1 MQMNATTHRRL
12 SKITLAGGSVA
23 LAIAALAAHL
33 TPATGYELSIYRAT
47 PGAFWIGLFVAWA
60 VAVALAF
67 GSDRRSI
74 RVTAL
79 WLGGLA
85 IVAFAALPLLRGY
98 HFFGPEDALT
108 HLGTTKSLVRGTVDL
123 TTIIYPAMHTLAA
136 LLGTLTT
143 RPFTWS
149 LLVTVPIFVAVF
161 VLFVPLCV
169 RLIVAR
175 STVDPIAVF
184 SALLLLPIAVIYL
197 PVLQPIPTSE
207 AILFVP
213 AVTFVLLAYTRRHRR
228 LAFGTLLVIALAFLV
243 VLHPQHGLA
252 FGALL
257 GVVLVTQ
264 FLAQTLTRT
273 VTGPKAIASLFVQFV
288 VLAGVGLTGVW
299 LWLSTQSLF
308 GRGVSQLGPALF
320 GVDTAGQLQTF
331 LSTHSLDAI
340 IAELLDN
347 PSRPIIPRSN
357 TLETLGVSVRT
368 IYRRTFAV
376 EAVYGVFAVLAL
388 FVPVLSKL
396 ANRRSIR
403 YSVVLSLACGLVP
416 VSILTTLYV
425 LAGNPLQYFRYLG
438 FILVFVTILGAVFLW
453 EARAT
458 LETWLPSVPVRS
470 VLAVG
475 FVVLLVVSS
484 FTMFRSPYVAQ
495 ETDHVPEGQMDG
507 YEFAFA
513 HGASDIGFA
522 GVGSPIFR
530 YRDGIAGSN
539 ASSVP
544 KASLKDPRGSGRY
557 SRVPYHFADQ
567 ELRTQSDDPFY
578 LPVTAVDRQSSTQ
591 LYGGVEFS
599 QADFAYLDST
609 PGIANTYANGQ
620 FDLYRIE
627 PANETDGSPNVQTP
641 ADVGGNA

>member
-1 MQMNATTHRRL
+1 MNATSRL
-12 SKITLAGGSVA
+12 RFSKATLAAGSVA
-23 LAIAALAAHL
+23 LAVAVLAAHL
-33 TPATGYELSIYRAT
+33 TPATGYELSIYWTT
-47 PGAFWIGLFVAWA
+47 PSVFWIGLFATLA
-60 VAVALAF
+60 VAVVLAF

-74 RVTAL
+74 RVAAL

-98 HFFGPEDALT
+98 YYFGPEDALS
-108 HLGTTKSLVRGTVDL
+108 HLGYTKSLARGAVDL

-143 RPFTWS
+143 QPYRWS
-149 LLVTVPIFVAVF
+149 LLLTVPIFVAVF

-175 STVDPIAVF
+175 STIDPIAVF

-213 AVTFVLLAYTRRHRR
+213 AVTFVLLAYVRRRRR
-228 LAFGTLLVIALAFLV
+228 LAFGTLLVAALAFLV
-243 VLHPQHGLA
+243 VLHPQHGLV

-264 FLAQTLTRT
+264 FVAQPLTRT

-288 VLAGVGLTGVW
+288 VLAGVGLAVVW

-320 GVDTAGQLQTF
+320 GVDTADQLRTY
-331 LSTHSLDAI
+331 LSTHSLETI
-340 IAELLDN
+340 VAELLNN
-347 PSRPIIPRSN
+347 PSQPIIPRSN
-357 TLETLGVSVRT
+357 TLETLGVSIRT

-376 EAVYGVFAVLAL
+376 EVVYGVFAVLAL
-388 FVPVLSKL
+388 FVPILSKV
-396 ANRRSIR
+396 AKRRGIR
-403 YSVVLSLACGLVP
+403 YSVVLSLVCGLVP
-416 VSILTTLYV
+416 VSILTGLYI

-438 FILVFVTILGAVFLW
+438 FILVFVTILGGVFLW
-453 EARAT
+453 EARAA
-458 LETWLPSVPVRS
+458 LETWLPSIPVRS
-470 VLAVG
+470 VLVVV
-475 FVVLLVVSS
+475 FVALLVVSS

-495 ETDHVPEGQMDG
+495 QTEHVPEGQVQG

-513 HGASDIGFA
+513 YGASDVGFA
-522 GVGSPIFR
+522 SVSSPIYR

-544 KASLKDPRGSGRY
+544 KASLDDPRGSGSY

-567 ELRTQSDDPFY
+567 RLRTQSDQPFY
-578 LPVTAVDRQSSTQ
+578 LTVTAADRESKTR

-599 QADFAYLDST
+599 RADFKYLEIT
-609 PGIANTYANGQ
+609 PGIANVYSNGQ

-627 PANETDGSPNVQTP
+627 PANGTDE
-641 ADVGGNA
+641 

>member
-1 MQMNATTHRRL
+1 MDANFRL
-12 SKITLAGGSVA
+12 RFSKAALAVGSVA
-23 LAIAALAAHL
+23 LAVAVLVAHL
-33 TPATGYELSIYRAT
+33 TPATGYELSIYWAT
-47 PGAFWIGLFVAWA
+47 PSAFWLGLFVTL
-60 VAVALAF
+60 VVTVVLAF
-67 GSDRRSI
+67 GSNRRSI
-74 RVTAL
+74 RILAL

-98 HFFGPEDALT
+98 YYFGPEDALT
-108 HLGTTKSLVRGTVDL
+108 HLGYTKSLARGAIDL

-143 RPFTWS
+143 QPYRWS
-149 LLVTVPIFVAVF
+149 LLLTVPIFVAVF

-175 STVDPIAVF
+175 STIDPSAVF

-213 AVTFVLLAYTRRHRR
+213 AVTFVLLAYVRRRR
-228 LAFGTLLVIALAFLV
+228 RFAFGTLLVLALAFLV
-243 VLHPQHGLA
+243 VLHPQHGLV

-273 VTGPKAIASLFVQFV
+273 VTGPKAIAGLFVQFIMV
-288 VLAGVGLTGVW
+288 AAIGLAVVW

-320 GVDTAGQLQTF
+320 DVETTEQLRTF
-331 LSTHSLDAI
+331 LATHSPKAI
-340 IAELLDN
+340 VAELLTN
-347 PSRPIIPRSN
+347 PSQPIIPRSN
-357 TLETLGVSVRT
+357 TLEALGVSVRT

-376 EAVYGVFAVLAL
+376 EVIYGVFAVLAL
-388 FVPVLSKL
+388 FVPVLSKV
-396 ANRRSIR
+396 AKRRGIR
-403 YSVVLSLACGLVP
+403 YSVVLSVVCGLVP
-416 VSILTTLYV
+416 AMVLTGLYV

-438 FILVFVTILGAVFLW
+438 FVLVFVTILGGVFLW
-453 EARAT
+453 EARAAA
-458 LETWLPSVPVRS
+458 ETWLPSIPVRS
-470 VLAVG
+470 VLVVG
-475 FVVLLVVSS
+475 FIALLVVSS

-495 ETDHVPEGQMDG
+495 QTEHVPKGQVQG

-513 HGASDIGFA
+513 YGASDTGFA
-522 GVGSPIFR
+522 GVSSPIYR
-530 YRDGIAGSN
+530 YRDGIAGTN

-544 KASLKDPRGSGRY
+544 KASLDDPRGSGLY
-557 SRVPYHFADQ
+557 TRVPYHFADQ
-567 ELRTQSDDPFY
+567 QLRAQSDEPFY
-578 LPVTAVDRQSSTQ
+578 LTVTAADRESKIR

-599 QADFAYLDST
+599 QADFAYLNMT
-609 PGIANTYANGQ
+609 PGIANIYSNGQ

-627 PANETDGSPNVQTP
+627 PANETDR
-641 ADVGGNA
+641 